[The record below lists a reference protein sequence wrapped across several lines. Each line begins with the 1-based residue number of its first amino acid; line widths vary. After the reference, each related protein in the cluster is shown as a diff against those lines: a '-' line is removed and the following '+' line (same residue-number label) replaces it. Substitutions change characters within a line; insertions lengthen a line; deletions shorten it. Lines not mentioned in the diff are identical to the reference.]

1 MRKRLVL
8 ALVAVSLLFVT
19 SVDAQTDLDRARD
32 KVTTATEA
40 LEEYLADLEATQVRG
55 DQLAGQYW
63 QVQSGVA
70 KLDLEIA
77 AAEHVVSGLAEQRAG
92 LQVKVKAIALE
103 RYVSRSEDLGLPDHA
118 SEADRAAVETL
129 ARLVVGSDLSAID
142 QLALVDAEQQQAIGK
157 LEAQRSEQA
166 EVLAE
171 VVATQQQ
178 LTDELA
184 RLEGLRVA
192 LSGEL
197 VVLENSLAELQL
209 VEEQRQAEA
218 AEQQRLAQAR
228 VRAEAAA
235 AAAARQ
241 VAAPEPA
248 PQPVAPTVT
257 ATPVP
262 DPQPVEPFPTVT
274 ATPVPNPQPVEPFPT
289 VTATPVPNPQPV
301 EPFPTA
307 AATPVPNPQPSTPVV
322 PTNGGIVCP
331 LAGAFTHT
339 DDFNSPR
346 AVGGIHRANDLIS
359 AQGTPVLAAATGS
372 IEHRDSSVG
381 GMSAHL
387 KGDNGDYY
395 FYTHLSGYENV
406 GAGSVSA
413 GTVIGYVGMTG
424 NAPIPHL
431 HFEIHRG
438 GYGNYA
444 NPYGPVRTACFG

>member
-218 AEQQRLAQAR
+218 AGQQRLAQAR

-248 PQPVAPTVT
+248 PQPVAPT
-257 ATPVP
+257 A
-262 DPQPVEPFPTVT
+262 
-274 ATPVPNPQPVEPFPT
+274 
-289 VTATPVPNPQPV
+289 TATPVPNPQPV

-307 AATPVPNPQPSTPVV
+307 TATPVPNSQPSTPVV